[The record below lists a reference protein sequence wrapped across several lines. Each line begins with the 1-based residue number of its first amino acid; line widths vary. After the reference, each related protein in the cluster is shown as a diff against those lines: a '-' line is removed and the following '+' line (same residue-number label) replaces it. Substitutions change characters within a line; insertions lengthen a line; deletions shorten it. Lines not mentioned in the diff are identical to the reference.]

1 MCLEAGFAENDFVKY
16 ATKKILRTRTQPR
29 TFPQGPGPGPECQ
42 GQGQGEG
49 QDLSSKDQDQ
59 DFKFVIGLLKDKD
72 NNSD

>member
-42 GQGQGEG
+42 GPGQGRTRRRT
-49 QDLSSKDQDQ
+49 
-59 DFKFVIGLLKDKD
+59 GLELQGPGPGL
-72 NNSD
+72 